1 MKTYMKYIYFLVC
14 LLLTACGSKET
25 SQEVRPFNLN
35 GISIGSQHNLSE
47 FQEVA
52 DDADIILE
60 FSDAV
65 DIQSARD
72 NIILK
77 LDNTPVEY
85 TLEATEASVLSLA
98 PVGGF
103 KMLSDYQLVV
113 NPLVK
118 STSGV
123 TLSSGRVCSI
133 RTGMDLSDKF
143 ERLPDD
149 QLLTLVQKQTFRY
162 FWEFG
167 HPYSGMARE
176 RSTSAD
182 IVTTGGTGFGIMA
195 MLVASE
201 RGFITRTQALERVQ
215 RITSFLKNECTS
227 YHGAFSHWINGATGE
242 TKPFGDKDNGA
253 DLVETSLLFQGLL
266 CARAYFD
273 KDSQEET
280 NLRSDITRLW
290 EEIDWNWFR
299 KEGEDV
305 LYWHWSPDFGFEKN
319 LAIRGWNECL
329 ITYVLAAS
337 SPTHAIDKKVYDAG
351 WARNGAFKNGKSFYG
366 ITLPLG
372 TDNGGP
378 LFLSQ
383 YSFIGLNPHGLS
395 DQYADY
401 WEQNRSHS
409 LINYNYCKA
418 NPKGYI
424 GYGPDCWGLTAS
436 DGDNGYSAHSPAND
450 RGVIAPTAALSAFPY
465 TPEESMNA
473 LHFFYYKM
481 GDKLWKEYGFIDAF
495 NMTAGWYDNQYIAI
509 DQGPIICM
517 IENYRTGMI
526 WNLFMSIPE
535 IQNGLQK
542 FGFRIN

>member
-1 MKTYMKYIYFLVC
+1 MKTVYFLIC
-14 LLLTACGSKET
+14 LLLAGCGAKKEY
-25 SQEVRPFNLN
+25 QEILPFELSR
-35 GISIGSQHNLSE
+35 ISIGSQHNQSE
-47 FQEVA
+47 FKDVA
-52 DDADIILE
+52 NDAKIVLE

-65 DIQSARD
+65 DVASARD
-72 NIILK
+72 NIVLK
-77 LDNTPVEY
+77 LDNVPVKY
-85 TLEATEASVLSLA
+85 SLESTEAGVLTLA

-103 KMLSDYQLVV
+103 KMLSDYELVV
-113 NPLVK
+113 NPLVR
-118 STSGV
+118 SASGV
-123 TLSSGRVCSI
+123 ILSNGKVIAI
-133 RTGMDLSDKF
+133 RTGMDQTDKF
-143 ERLPDD
+143 ERIPDD

-176 RSTSAD
+176 RSTSGD
-182 IVTTGGTGFGIMA
+182 IVTTGGTGFGVMA
-195 MLVASE
+195 IIVASE
-201 RGFITRTQALERVQ
+201 RGFITRQQALERVR
-215 RITSFLKNECTS
+215 RITSFLKDECTS

-266 CARAYFD
+266 CARSYFD
-273 KDSQEET
+273 GDSQEEI

-290 EEIDWNWFR
+290 EAIDWNWFR
-299 KEGEDV
+299 KDGEDV

-329 ITYVLAAS
+329 ISYVLAAS
-337 SPTHAIDKKVYDAG
+337 SPAHAIDKKIYDSG

-383 YSFIGLNPHGLS
+383 YSFIGLNPHRLS
-395 DQYADY
+395 DRYADY
-401 WEQNRSHS
+401 WEQNRNHT
-409 LINYNYCKA
+409 LINYNHCKA
-418 NPKGYI
+418 NPNGYT
-424 GYGPDCWGLTAS
+424 GYGDDCWGLTAS
-436 DGDNGYSAHSPAND
+436 DGNKGYSAHSPGND

-465 TPEESMNA
+465 TPDESMKA

-495 NMTAGWYDNQYIAI
+495 NLTAGWYDNQFIAI

-517 IENYRTGMI
+517 IENYRTGLL
-526 WNLFMSIPE
+526 WNLFMSIPD

-542 FGFRIN
+542 LGFRIN